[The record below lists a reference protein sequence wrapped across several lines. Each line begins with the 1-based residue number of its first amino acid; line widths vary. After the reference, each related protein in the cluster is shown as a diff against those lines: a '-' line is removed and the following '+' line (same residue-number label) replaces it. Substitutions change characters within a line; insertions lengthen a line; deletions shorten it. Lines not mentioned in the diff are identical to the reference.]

1 MNKNFINFRTG
12 LVKLPVI
19 IAGVFFLSHPTVTHA
34 SENNA
39 STESNAAVAHDEN
52 HTTNESNNIEN
63 KDNSTNTNEATNSV
77 EENKESDS
85 NATANETNSEP
96 TATSAENSATD
107 NNTATQSA
115 AAKSTTPALTAE
127 EEKEDAYF
135 TDPNFRYDTSKD
147 PHFDEDGALID
158 TRRKLGNT
166 EVRNRTAYVYV
177 ENGNYKGQIEN
188 LKHANGTGS
197 VIGENFILTAGHV
210 IYSNNYPRGY
220 LTGGYVSPGRHG
232 EFEKF
237 GRYKIKAMHVM
248 PQYMESPLQRYDIG
262 IIEVEPHDDMP
273 ESIDEIHP
281 YNIKPFNKEML
292 GKKIE
297 SQGYP
302 VDLNE
307 KSIDQYWVDGT
318 IIQKQPKG
326 TVELSMYGYS
336 GQSGSPIVLEGT
348 DDVIGVFTYDTTGNK
363 YGTLMTP
370 ITHEIYNWIQS
381 IINKDAKVD
390 EPAKPAEQPKVDE
403 PTTPAEQ
410 PKVDEP
416 TTPAEQPKVDEPAK
430 PAEQPKVDEPAKP
443 AEQPKADEPT
453 KPAEQPKV
461 VEPTKPAEQPKVD
474 EPTTPVEQPK
484 VDEPT
489 TPAEQ
494 PKADEPTTPA
504 EQPKVDEPVKPAEQP
519 KADEPTTPAEQPKV
533 DEPTT
538 PAEQPKAD
546 EPTTPAEQP
555 KVDDTAK
562 PAEQPKA
569 DDTKQAVKATQIDN
583 TEKKVTATQVS
594 TSHAQNKAQSNAKH
608 DEKQLPKTGENE
620 TITTTLFGSLF
631 AMVGSLLF
639 FRKRKTDK

>member
-63 KDNSTNTNEATNSV
+63 KDNSTSANEATNSA
-77 EENKESDS
+77 EENKEADS
-85 NATANETNSEP
+85 NTTTADKANSEP
-96 TATSAENSATD
+96 TATPSENSATG
-107 NNTATQSA
+107 NNTATQPA
-115 AAKSTTPALTAE
+115 AEKPTTPTLTPE
-127 EEKEDAYF
+127 EEDAYF

-147 PHFDEDGALID
+147 PHFKENGALKD
-158 TRRKLGNT
+158 TRRKLENK
-166 EVRNRTAYVYV
+166 EVRNRTTYIYV
-177 ENGNYKGQIEN
+177 ENGNYTGQIEN
-188 LKHANGTGS
+188 LKHASGTGS
-197 VIGENFILTAGHV
+197 VIGENYILTAGHV

-220 LTGGYVSPGRHG
+220 LTGGYVSPGRHNG
-232 EFEKF
+232 NEKF

-248 PQYMESPLQRYDIG
+248 PQYMDSPLQRYDIG
-262 IIEVEPHDDMP
+262 IIEVEPHEDMP
-273 ESIDEIHP
+273 ESIAEISP
-281 YNIKPFNKEML
+281 YNIKPFKKEML

-302 VDLNE
+302 IDLNE

-336 GQSGSPIVLEGT
+336 GQSGSPIILEGT
-348 DDVIGVFTYDTTGNK
+348 DDVIGVFTYDVTGNK

-381 IINKDAKVD
+381 IINKDAKV
-390 EPAKPAEQPKVDE
+390 E
-403 PTTPAEQ
+403 
-410 PKVDEP
+410 
-416 TTPAEQPKVDEPAK
+416 
-430 PAEQPKVDEPAKP
+430 
-443 AEQPKADEPT
+443 
-453 KPAEQPKV
+453 
-461 VEPTKPAEQPKVD
+461 
-474 EPTTPVEQPK
+474 
-484 VDEPT
+484 
-489 TPAEQ
+489 
-494 PKADEPTTPA
+494 
-504 EQPKVDEPVKPAEQP
+504 
-519 KADEPTTPAEQPKV
+519 EPTTPAEQPKV

-546 EPTTPAEQP
+546 DTTQPAEQPKVDEPATPAEQPKADDTAKPTEQPKADDTAKPTEQPKADDTAKPTEQPKADDTAKPTEQPKADDTAKPAEQP

-562 PAEQPKA
+562 PAEQPKVDESSTPAEQPKA
-569 DDTKQAVKATQIDN
+569 DDTAKPTEQPKADDTAQPTEQPKADDTAKPTEQPKVDEPTTPAEQPKVDEPAKQAVKATHINSTD
-583 TEKKVTATQVS
+583 KAVTATQVS
-594 TSHAQNKAQSNAKH
+594 TSQAQNKAQSNAKH

-620 TITTTLFGSLF
+620 ATTTTLFATLF
-631 AMVGSLLF
+631 AMLGSLLF